1 MMFENWSI
9 EDLFARC
16 TDYDDMSLSMDK
28 DEFAALRRMIAM
40 LKAEPVSQPY
50 MLPQWIP
57 CSERLPELDTRVL
70 LYFASCG
77 GHIEDGCIGDE
88 GDGSYHYFFDG
99 DSLMTEPT
107 HWMPLPAAPQEPT
120 K

>member
-1 MMFENWSI
+1 MRFENWSI

-50 MLPQWIP
+50 KLP
-57 CSERLPELDTRVL
+57 DGYVL
-70 LYFASCG
+70 VPV
-77 GHIEDGCIGDE
+77 
-88 GDGSYHYFFDG
+88 
-99 DSLMTEPT
+99 EPT
-107 HWMPLPAAPQEPT
+107 MPMLDEFDSIIDYGAEDSKDAWSRMLAAAPQVPT

>member
-40 LKAEPVSQPY
+40 LKAEPVNQPY
-50 MLPQWIP
+50 KLNSPEIP
-57 CSERLPELDTRVL
+57 DCWCRTCRPVSMTDMRFVVCPECGNKRCPHANDHRHACSGSNKPGQEGSAYPEK
-70 LYFASCG
+70 
-77 GHIEDGCIGDE
+77 
-88 GDGSYHYFFDG
+88 
-99 DSLMTEPT
+99 
-107 HWMPLPAAPQEPT
+107 QEPT